1 MTATRVP
8 RALGLLAAVL
18 TGLVTVLLSSQT
30 AWAHATVT
38 STTPTANTVLDTQ
51 PTEVSV
57 TFSEPVSPVRAQ
69 TWVVAPDGSRAS
81 AGDATVHGATVTF
94 PLREGLPD
102 GTYLVTYRVISADG
116 HPVPGGFTFSVGA
129 PSATAPAIPEAPTVD
144 PAVELLVQVN
154 RGLSVAGL
162 ALALGPTLLL
172 IAAWPAPRKGVLR
185 LTATGLSLVAVT
197 AMTGL
202 YLQAPYTVGSALFDV
217 GRGDIA
223 EVVSS
228 RFGIAMLLR
237 MLTVLAAL
245 PILLFALRRD
255 ARKSDQWCLAILGL
269 ACVASWPL
277 AGHATTSPM
286 PPLTVLTDTVHVG
299 AGALWVGGLAALA
312 GFLIRPSLAA
322 EAARFMPVWSAW
334 ATRLVIALAVA
345 GVAQALIE
353 IGQPAALFTTT
364 YGRLVVAKA
373 ALFALVLG
381 TAAIARSMLRKRV
394 PDEPL
399 DERETR
405 GLRGVI
411 AAELVIAAVII
422 ALTAVLVQTTPARVA
437 YAERQQ
443 ETAGP
448 VSKRLSSA
456 YFQLQLEID
465 PGRVGANTMHLYA
478 FAPDGTT
485 EIDPLEWKITMSL
498 PAQNLAAVPVDKI
511 LELSPN
517 HVTADFTVPTAGDWT
532 FSLTLR
538 TGRTEQATVTQTVTI
553 R

>member
-1 MTATRVP
+1 MARVA
-8 RALGLLAAVL
+8 RGLGLLAAVL
-18 TGLVTVLLSSQT
+18 TGLVTVLLSSQ
-30 AWAHATVT
+30 AAYAHATVVST
-38 STTPTANTVLDTQ
+38 SPTANTVLPTQ
-51 PTEVSV
+51 PVEVSV
-57 TFSEPVSPVRAQ
+57 TFSEPVSPVKAQ
-69 TWVVAPDGSRAS
+69 TWVVAPDGARANS
-81 AGDATVHGATVTF
+81 GDAAVRGATMTL
-94 PLREGLPD
+94 PLRQGLPN

-116 HPVPGGFTFSVGA
+116 HPVPGGFTFSIGA
-129 PSATAPAIPEAPTVD
+129 PSAAAPALPDAPDVD

-154 RGLSVAGL
+154 RGLAVAGL

-172 IAAWPAPRKGVLR
+172 IAAWSAPRRGVLR

-202 YLQAPYTVGSALFDV
+202 YLQAPYTVGSGLFGV

-255 ARKSDQWCLAILGL
+255 ARKSDKWCLGVLGL

-299 AGALWVGGLAALA
+299 AGAIWVGGLAALV
-312 GFLIRPSLAA
+312 GFLVRPSRAE
-322 EAARFMPVWSAW
+322 EAARFLPVWSAW

-353 IGQPAALFTTT
+353 IGQPAALFSTT
-364 YGRLVVAKA
+364 YGRLVVVKA

-381 TAAIARSMLRKRV
+381 TAAIARAMLRKRV

-422 ALTAVLVQTTPARVA
+422 AVTAVLVQTTPARVA
-437 YAERQQ
+437 YTEQQQ

-448 VSKRLSSA
+448 VSKRLSSN

-498 PAQNLAAVPVDKI
+498 PSQNLAAVPVDKI

-517 HVTADFTVPTAGDWT
+517 HVTADFTVPTAGDWS

-538 TGRTEQATVTQTVTI
+538 TGRTEQATVTQTITI